1 MTRRTWW
8 LSGLGGLIAASIS
21 MVGGSQNSLATT
33 APECQVWVS
42 SFTSAN
48 FTIIDSWTSAPST
61 ITLNGNPSI
70 ADFTFNRTGT
80 KIFVATNNGLRMIDT
95 STYQVDTIA
104 SGIYGLGQGDFGAI
118 AASPTADLVIATTN
132 QAVNSDYA
140 YATLNSNTGVVVGTS
155 SLTGRSADVV
165 FDPSGNAYAA
175 DFVFHAAN
183 PAGRL
188 DKIDI
193 SVPTTLT
200 FTDVNLAFWEFYTVA
215 EVAAPTG
222 QAPVL
227 FVGSNQNTGA
237 ADNYFLR
244 AIDTANMTISGT
256 VTLSASPSGLAV
268 SAAGDRLFVS
278 QFGTDEVLVLDT
290 ITRNVVSQI
299 SVGDGPSGLAVTPDG
314 RFLYV
319 ANSINIPNQLLGT
332 VSKIDLSTMAVVET
346 VTVNGAPTKVAIGPV
361 GCVSVQPQS
370 APTTTV
376 PASSS
381 PTTTIQ
387 SLPTTGPSPSN
398 ESSGS
403 ISLIL
408 LAIGVVVVFARRR
421 RLVA

>member
-42 SFTSAN
+42 SLGSGN
-48 FTIIDSWTSAPST
+48 FTIIDTWTSAPGT

-132 QAVNSDYA
+132 QAVTSVYP

-175 DFVFHAAN
+175 DFVFQAAN
-183 PAGRL
+183 PPGRI
-188 DKIDI
+188 DKIDVATRTI
-193 SVPTTLT
+193 SA
-200 FTDVNLAFWEFYTVA
+200 FNNFNLAYWEAYLS
-215 EVAAPTG
+215 AAIAPPSG
-222 QAPVL
+222 QTPIL

-237 ADNYFLR
+237 VDNYFLR
-244 AIDTANMTISGT
+244 AIDTTNVSILAT
-256 VTLSASPSGLAV
+256 VTLQSSPSGMAV
-268 SAAGDRLFVS
+268 SADGEQLFVS
-278 QFGTDEVLVLDT
+278 QLQLDQVRVFDAM
-290 ITRNVVSQI
+290 TRIPGASI
-299 SVGDGPSGLAVTPDG
+299 SVGDGPAAMAVTPDG
-314 RFLYV
+314 RYLYV
-319 ANSINIPNQLLGT
+319 LNAIGGT
-332 VSKIDLSTMAVVET
+332 MSKIDTVTLAVVET
-346 VTVNGAPTKVAIGPV
+346 IPLAPNPSRIAIGPAE
-361 GCVSVQPQS
+361 CVSEQPQV

-376 PASSS
+376 TASSP
-381 PTTTIQ
+381 PTTTVQ
-387 SLPTTGPSPSN
+387 SLPTTGPSSSN
-398 ESSGS
+398 ESFAN
-403 ISLIL
+403 ISLIF
-408 LAIGVVVVFARRR
+408 LAVGVVVVFARRR

>member
-42 SFTSAN
+42 SLGSAN

-80 KIFVATNNGLRMIDT
+80 KIFVATSTGLRMIDLAT
-95 STYQVDTIA
+95 LAESTIA

-132 QAVNSDYA
+132 QAVNSVYA

-175 DFVFHAAN
+175 DFVFQAAN
-183 PAGRL
+183 PPGRI
-188 DKIDI
+188 DKIDVATRTI
-193 SVPTTLT
+193 SA
-200 FTDVNLAFWEFYTVA
+200 FTNFNLAYWEAYSTA
-215 EVAAPTG
+215 AIAAPAG
-222 QAPVL
+222 QTPIL
-227 FVGSNQNTGA
+227 FVGSNQDTNVA
-237 ADNYFLR
+237 NNYFLR
-244 AIDTANMTISGT
+244 AINTANVTISAT
-256 VTLSASPSGLAV
+256 VSLTSSPSGMAV

-319 ANSINIPNQLLGT
+319 ANSINIPNQQFGT
-332 VSKIDLSTMAVVET
+332 VSKIDLSTMSVVGT
-346 VTVNGAPTKVAIGPV
+346 ITVNSSPTKMAIGPA
-361 GCVSVQPQS
+361 GCVSEQPQV

-376 PASSS
+376 
-381 PTTTIQ
+381 Q
-387 SLPTTGPSPSN
+387 SLPTTGPSSSN
-398 ESSGS
+398 ESFAN
-403 ISLIL
+403 ISLIF
-408 LAIGVVVVFARRR
+408 LAVGAVVAFARRR